1 METVAE
7 CVETQVTR
15 ASSSAKWKY
24 LQGYYF
30 GRPSMET
37 PAPVTLNCCQIVQST
52 G

>member
-1 METVAE
+1 V
-7 CVETQVTR
+7 
-15 ASSSAKWKY
+15 KY

-37 PAPVTLNCCQIVQST
+37 PAPVTLQLPPSIVQSA